1 MRRLQNRGLEVRV
14 TGSVPEQRFFVRR
27 GDAEVSIGNMVG
39 TSVFVFAHSRMSD
52 KEQAL
57 ADDILNQFDPLV
69 PSSIPRRYIHSG
81 MGWS

>member
-1 MRRLQNRGLEVRV
+1 
-14 TGSVPEQRFFVRR
+14 
-27 GDAEVSIGNMVG
+27 MVG

-69 PSSIPRRYIHSG
+69 PSSIPGRYIHSG